1 LVGLASAPI
10 AQLVEHRSYTSM
22 YAREAV
28 VVGSIPTWSIF
39 FYGVFLFKKSCFF
52 KKLIIILFNIYIEM
66 SETSVVCV
74 KVDSIRKKGFH
85 TLRDWMKNENNVY
98 IGRRGVILLEPEGG
112 GTRRRF
118 PEQDSIWANPFK
130 IDKNGTRED
139 VIAKY
144 EAYIRE
150 KLNKDAT
157 LVEELLKLK
166 GKTLGCW
173 CHPDPCHGDVL
184 IKLIEEYGKKNEP
197 PKSTSKNVNVE
208 AKKNETVEAKKNAKP
223 NEKTEPKKNETK
235 KRKYKIAK
243 ATDSSLL

>member
-1 LVGLASAPI
+1 
-10 AQLVEHRSYTSM
+10 
-22 YAREAV
+22 
-28 VVGSIPTWSIF
+28 
-39 FYGVFLFKKSCFF
+39 
-52 KKLIIILFNIYIEM
+52 M

-85 TLRDWMKNENNVY
+85 TLRDWMKNANNVY

-112 GTRRRF
+112 GTKRRF

-150 KLNKDAT
+150 KLNKDST

-184 IKLIEEYGKKNEP
+184 IKLIEEHDKKNEP

-208 AKKNETVEAKKNAKP
+208 AKKDTNPNEKKNEAKKNTKP
-223 NEKTEPKKNETK
+223 NEKKNETK

-243 ATDSSLL
+243 PTTSTSTSTSSL